1 MTDQPTTTDP
11 GAPTTAPFDTATAR
25 RHALALRN
33 MINTPDETG
42 EDPYLS
48 WFYEAEDGTVYR
60 KQDRV
65 KPGQMNDR
73 PVGID
78 VCVADACTMAHVPA
92 FDGQQMPET
101 AEAIAQI
108 GAEMLTALA
117 RIERLTAQRRILII
131 QRDKA
136 VDALEDRTAER
147 DVLRSQLASRRE
159 WRQGIPTPEQLKHH
173 EQHGGLWLVRDTV
186 GHPDNR
192 RAKLLPSS
200 LLLRAPGAAQVALV
214 PEAEEAWKT
223 LVSRREYAPVDRDAM
238 PVPWRDAAPPAREL
252 GGLLEWFVCSNCGPK
267 VRADEDGC
275 CATCGR
281 DCAIANAKGIT
292 WRPELYDEAAEAQ

>member
-1 MTDQPTTTDP
+1 MTAQ
-11 GAPTTAPFDTATAR
+11 APFDTATAR

-33 MINTPDETG
+33 MIDTPDETG

-108 GAEMLTALA
+108 GAEMLAALA
-117 RIERLTAQRRILII
+117 EIERLREEVGVWTYGVTEAEKLLASSDSRAEL
-131 QRDKA
+131 
-136 VDALEDRTAER
+136 LTAER

-159 WRQGIPTPEQLKHH
+159 WREGIPTPEQLEHH
-173 EQHGGLWLVRDTV
+173 EQHGGLWLVRESAMFGLV
-186 GHPDNR
+186 E
-192 RAKLLPSS
+192 
-200 LLLRAPGAAQVALV
+200 LLRMSHVEDVQTG
-214 PEAEEAWKT
+214 T
-223 LVSRREYAPVDRDAM
+223 RRISTRCAGCYQTREPHADWQYTPVDRDAM
-238 PVPWRDAAPPAREL
+238 PVPWRDAAPPARDL

-281 DCAIANAKGIT
+281 DCAIANARGIT
-292 WRPELYDEAAEAQ
+292 WRPEGYDEAGEAG